1 MEQQY
6 FARVV
11 VRCTLCKTCVA
22 PMYCEQCHSNLC
34 EDCGKKHSCK
44 IHNIVPLK
52 QYLTSPNQL
61 KCKQHSDK
69 QCQNYCEQ
77 CDVPMCAQCELS
89 KEHLGHKQVGFL
101 KKSETKK
108 EILERDLKELEHIIY
123 PRYQHIVSDI
133 KSQKAD
139 LCINSQRLITDLD
152 NRGKVWHKE
161 IDSIISNL
169 KSEISETNSKHMA
182 FLDTHE
188 NKTTPTLFQIKQV
201 IADIKKILDSKDVS
215 LFSEYKSRNAEF
227 INLPHKVNMSLPFFT
242 FPKINRDRLV
252 EQFGFLSALSFTTE
266 EQDNS
271 IPTQGAESIPQDGS
285 LIGVPQVISDIDTKI
300 GSIYSM
306 ACLNDSEIWTR
317 GFGNIMH
324 LYNINGELVKE
335 IQTKSG
341 KHPKDLSLTRC
352 GNLVYTDV
360 DDRSVNIVENAQIQ
374 TVIKLSGWIP
384 CCVCCTASDDLLV
397 SMEIDDEDEE
407 DFDYDD
413 EYNDTITKVVRYTG
427 SIEKQSIQFNEK
439 GKPLYSSAVM

>member
-77 CDVPMCAQCELS
+77 CDVPMCVQCELS

-152 NRGKVWHKE
+152 N
-161 IDSIISNL
+161 
-169 KSEISETNSKHMA
+169 
-182 FLDTHE
+182 
-188 NKTTPTLFQIKQV
+188 
-201 IADIKKILDSKDVS
+201 
-215 LFSEYKSRNAEF
+215 
-227 INLPHKVNMSLPFFT
+227 
-242 FPKINRDRLV
+242 
-252 EQFGFLSALSFTTE
+252 
-266 EQDNS
+266 
-271 IPTQGAESIPQDGS
+271 
-285 LIGVPQVISDIDTKI
+285 
-300 GSIYSM
+300 
-306 ACLNDSEIWTR
+306 
-317 GFGNIMH
+317 
-324 LYNINGELVKE
+324 
-335 IQTKSG
+335 
-341 KHPKDLSLTRC
+341 
-352 GNLVYTDV
+352 
-360 DDRSVNIVENAQIQ
+360 
-374 TVIKLSGWIP
+374 
-384 CCVCCTASDDLLV
+384 
-397 SMEIDDEDEE
+397 
-407 DFDYDD
+407 
-413 EYNDTITKVVRYTG
+413 
-427 SIEKQSIQFNEK
+427 
-439 GKPLYSSAVM
+439 